1 MTTDPLEPVTSP
13 AIRRIVRMACA
24 QGYEIESAEWWS
36 DRFVVWMNRPLT
48 AGLKTQAA
56 GAFPEV
62 VFDEWPGGPH
72 DPGSRGFSDGSFAVA
87 FPWR

>member
-1 MTTDPLEPVTSP
+1 MTADPLEPVTSD
-13 AIRRIVRMACA
+13 AIRRIAEMAVA

-36 DRFVVWMNRPLT
+36 KRFVVWMSRPLT
-48 AGLKTQAA
+48 PGLRAQIG

-62 VFDEWPGGPH
+62 AFDEWPGGPH
-72 DPGSRGFSDGSFAVA
+72 DPGSRGFSDGLFAVA